1 MIQILRDNIWTF
13 IFGILG
19 IGLAVYFYLR
29 QRQRK
34 SLSYRVLAKTPLFI
48 MDESVKGRLHVT
60 LDGNP
65 VIEPYLVLLK
75 IINDG
80 NTPITSADFEKPLSF
95 SFGGE
100 TSIKSREITDS
111 FPKTLRPNL
120 EIPPKVNVQPTRVVI
135 ESVLWNPGD
144 SITLKFLLSRFQ
156 NGVIE
161 CDSRIVGVK
170 EVKDVTPKESDRILR
185 NQLMLQTVLFAA
197 LVLAIAS
204 AVYLMTII
212 EPLLNK

>member
-1 MIQILRDNIWTF
+1 MIQLLRDNIWTF

-75 IINDG
+75 IIN
-80 NTPITSADFEKPLSF
+80 S
-95 SFGGE
+95 SFGHFRG
-100 TSIKSREITDS
+100 
-111 FPKTLRPNL
+111 
-120 EIPPKVNVQPTRVVI
+120 Q
-135 ESVLWNPGD
+135 
-144 SITLKFLLSRFQ
+144 
-156 NGVIE
+156 
-161 CDSRIVGVK
+161 
-170 EVKDVTPKESDRILR
+170 
-185 NQLMLQTVLFAA
+185 
-197 LVLAIAS
+197 
-204 AVYLMTII
+204 Y
-212 EPLLNK
+212 